1 MATGS
6 VDQNRENVAQMNKR
20 QHEQRDI
27 VDEIDHCRES
37 ERRSERRSTNSD
49 TKSTTD
55 SETEDFKIN
64 DLYNDRL

>member
-1 MATGS
+1 MVIGS
-6 VDQNRENVAQMNKR
+6 VNQNRENVAQMNKR

-27 VDEIDHCRES
+27 VDEIDQSRES
-37 ERRSERRSTNSD
+37 ERRSERRSTDSD

-55 SETEDFKIN
+55 SETEDYKIN